1 MSAIRILV
9 VDDHEVIRRVICS
22 LLSSDPTLDVVCQT
36 ADGEQAVLKAKELQ
50 PDLVLLDI
58 SLPGMSGIEAAARI
72 RSSSP
77 NSHIIFLS
85 QHDSL
90 QVVESA
96 MRMGGH
102 GYVAKTDAGSEL
114 LNAIRTVSAGQE
126 FVSQR
131 IVSQGWKMD
140 RPGRGDARQIRE
152 LKFSNRRLARD
163 RPRARRPRDSR
174 QDAGATPTSSV
185 TRRSRLCY
193 PDACRARVPIHG
205 SIF

>member
-22 LLSSDPTLDVVCQT
+22 LLSSDPTLDVICQT
-36 ADGEQAVLKAKELQ
+36 ADGEQAVLKAKELR

-58 SLPGMSGIEAAARI
+58 SLPGISGIEAARRI
-72 RSSSP
+72 RNSSP

-96 MRMGGH
+96 MRVGGH
-102 GYVAKTDAGSEL
+102 GYVAKIDAGSEL
-114 LNAIRTVSAGQE
+114 LKAIRAVSDGKQ

-131 IVSQGWKMD
+131 IVSQGWRAD
-140 RPGRGDARQIRE
+140 SPGLADTRP
-152 LKFSNRRLARD
+152 
-163 RPRARRPRDSR
+163 
-174 QDAGATPTSSV
+174 
-185 TRRSRLCY
+185 TRN
-193 PDACRARVPIHG
+193 
-205 SIF
+205 

>member
-36 ADGEQAVLKAKELQ
+36 ADGEQAVLKARELQ

-58 SLPGMSGIEAAARI
+58 SLPGMSGIEAAKRI

-114 LNAIRTVSAGQE
+114 LMAIRTVSAGQE

-131 IVSQGWKMD
+131 IVSQ
-140 RPGRGDARQIRE
+140 AEQT
-152 LKFSNRRLARD
+152 LARLQ
-163 RPRARRPRDSR
+163 PS
-174 QDAGATPTSSV
+174 QE
-185 TRRSRLCY
+185 RSRSLNRENH
-193 PDACRARVPIHG
+193 AENQAENHANEVA
-205 SIF
+205 